1 MLVERI
7 IFPGDNAPDLVLVQ
21 AKDLPRP
28 KPNSENRLSD
38 HWSRDALE
46 TAAID
51 RKLGFQNGV
60 FMIQN
65 GSAPGGDGSKGARG
79 SCGRHIAEPDEPLAH
94 PLYPEGRV
102 RIEHDVL
109 GALIPEQRE
118 HLIAKLSTKLH
129 LEPI

>member
-1 MLVERI
+1 MTVERI

-28 KPNSENRLSD
+28 KPHSENRLSD
-38 HWSRDALE
+38 HGSRDGLE

-65 GSAPGGDGSKGARG
+65 GSAPCGNGPKRAGG
-79 SCGRHIAEPDEPLAH
+79 SCWRHIAEPDETLAH
-94 PLYPEGRV
+94 TLCP
-102 RIEHDVL
+102 
-109 GALIPEQRE
+109 
-118 HLIAKLSTKLH
+118 
-129 LEPI
+129 